1 MDTSFNL
8 RESMLILE
16 ARTSIHT
23 TELVQLI
30 TPSCVATRPTERE
43 AIKPYSYIE
52 IICNAARQ
60 IAEAFVAFEQ
70 LCQTRLDTIATNSMF
85 EVSQ

>member
-1 MDTSFNL
+1 
-8 RESMLILE
+8 MLFLE
-16 ARTSIHT
+16 ARTSLCT

-30 TPSCVATRPTERE
+30 TLSCVAIRPTESK
-43 AIKPYSYIE
+43 ATKPHNYVE
-52 IICNAARQ
+52 IICYAVRQ